1 MSFPIGCYP
10 KSQKPLSVPF
20 VGVLDVYEPDLTLAI
35 DLARRLLSSYTGGAF
50 IARADRTG
58 QPTMTIPFLADGTR
72 DNATLLSFAQGGDV
86 YVVTPLNQCS
96 SGIVMTQASA
106 GAQPRIV
113 TAGAIEANGAKISND
128 SRKWRAS
135 LADILDLVG
144 SQQGH
149 IYSDLRL
156 DSLGGGTAQEILSGP
171 GGLIAYLNYFNSATM
186 YFDWQ
191 SYQRVSCAVPSGMM
205 DTPSSVSLEHDA
217 TGSRIRVNGSVEVS
231 GAVAGTIASAA
242 YNLDVP
248 DSGGGFYGS
257 GGFYGN
263 ISSYIVWKT
272 CDATLAAGRVAALA

>member
-1 MSFPIGCYP
+1 MKLSLSTSLSGFTEPGVAFMG
-10 KSQKPLSVPF
+10 PL
-20 VGVLDVYEPDLTLAI
+20 DDYESGLTLAW
-35 DLARRLLSSYTGGAF
+35 DLKRRLLASHTGGAF
-50 IARADRTG
+50 LARADRTG
-58 QPTMTIPFLADGTR
+58 QPTMTIPFLPDGTR

-113 TAGAIEANGAKISND
+113 TAGAIETNGAKISND

-144 SQQGH
+144 SEQGQ
-149 IYSDLRL
+149 IYSDLRQ
-156 DSLGGGTAQEILSGP
+156 DSLGSGTAQGILSGP
-171 GGLIAYLNYFNSATM
+171 GGMIAYLNYFNSATM

-191 SYQRVSCAVPSGMM
+191 TSQRVSCAVPSGMM
-205 DTPSSVSLEHDA
+205 DTLSSVSLEHDA

-231 GAVAGTIASAA
+231 GVVTGTISSTA

-248 DSGGGFYGS
+248 DSG

-272 CDATLAAGRVAALA
+272 CDPTLAAGRVSALA